1 MSLKIVVFVEPQGYL
16 IAFYFLLNIIRF
28 FLIFASYPLI
38 ARIGIGTN
46 WREAVFMSYGGLR
59 GGVGIAL
66 SLSLYAEIGEYF
78 NIWSIILFERLYI
91 LRLVSIPT
99 NNCLRWTCG
108 GNASQR

>member
-1 MSLKIVVFVEPQGYL
+1 VVFVEPQGYL

-66 SLSLYAEIGEYF
+66 ALSLYAEIGEHF